1 MITRKMGAYLFK
13 LMAVAL
19 LGGFALG
26 LLTMKAITPQ
36 PETRAIIGD
45 GRLMSGERPLD
56 VPSLREIAGERTDD
70 AAILEAVTAYYAA
83 NADRL
88 ALVFNE
94 PDDQRLR
101 GLFGMYVVH
110 VSQPYNTVPSGW
122 DGYTLRQFID
132 ADAAHCGLYSRA
144 QGMIYTALGLRWN
157 NVVVDGGWHGLVEAQ
172 IGDEWET
179 FDATTNVWASISV
192 GGLIGGLDRRVRTFY
207 TPVWDPSADEVYRR
221 HYVES
226 GGYYSV
232 PDLRAGL
239 PLWGISVY
247 PRRWAITASG

>member
-172 IGDEWET
+172 IGEGWET
-179 FDATTNVWASISV
+179 FDSTSNLWLSVSV
-192 GGLIGGLDRRVRTFY
+192 GGLVEGLPRSVRALYAPTVDPDADDR
-207 TPVWDPSADEVYRR
+207 YRQ
-221 HYVES
+221 HYVDS
-226 GGYYSV
+226 GGYYNV
-232 PDLRAGL
+232 FGLRADL
-239 PLWGISVY
+239 PQWGISVR
-247 PRRWAITASG
+247 PSRWEITASG